1 VIPLD
6 SDEPLD
12 RAEDALEPDDTIK
25 FEPYPMLPATLP
37 AALLAGSIQ
46 EGKQHTEEVDN
57 WLVSI
62 RNHHVWLAAFLA
74 GRLGNAITKVR
85 DVIYDCAKLQ

>member
-1 VIPLD
+1 MGSGSRRTIKLLQKVTLPENEQLPERESSTYENTPVIPLD

-46 EGKQHTEEVDN
+46 EGKQHTEEVEN
-57 WLVSI
+57 
-62 RNHHVWLAAFLA
+62 
-74 GRLGNAITKVR
+74 
-85 DVIYDCAKLQ
+85 